1 MTKPRTDDSTGT
13 ASDGLTIAETAATC
27 LRILDELETIVVGK
41 RDKLELILS
50 GLLSGGHVLL
60 EDLPGLGK
68 TLIARSLAQVTGL
81 SVGRVQFT
89 PDLMP
94 ADVTG
99 SLLYD
104 QRRQDFDF
112 RPGPIFNNVVLGD
125 EINRAPPKTQ
135 AALLEAMQERQVT
148 VDGISYALPDPF
160 IVIATQNPIE
170 FEGTYPLPEAQ
181 IDRFM
186 LRTSI
191 GYPSEAEDAE
201 IIRRRLQR
209 RTDAAEL
216 DVVVDTAT
224 VLALQAS
231 MEDVFVSESVIGYCV
246 SLVHATRSSTQVQAG
261 ASPRG
266 VEALVKL
273 ARARAGLD
281 GRSYV
286 SPDDVK
292 AVAVPALAHR
302 IMLLPEL
309 WVRGVD
315 SASVIDACLGS
326 VPTPPTLPS
335 SDGHSKTGP
344 RADQPAGAEE
354 GGVKRLT
361 EAKPTTKRKERAAFP
376 VTESED
382 SEEHCFT
389 PPSEGDGLL

>member
-1 MTKPRTDDSTGT
+1 MDSNRRTTP
-13 ASDGLTIAETAATC
+13 SDLTIDEAAATC
-27 LRILDELETIVVGK
+27 DRILDALETVVVGK
-41 RDKLELILS
+41 RSALELILG
-50 GLLSGGHVLL
+50 GLLAGGHVLL

-104 QRRQDFDF
+104 QRKGDFNF

-148 VDGISYALPDPF
+148 VDGVSHKLPAPF
-160 IVIATQNPIE
+160 IVLATQNPIE

-181 IDRFM
+181 IDRFL
-186 LRTSI
+186 LRTSL
-191 GYPSEAEDAE
+191 GYPSQADDAE
-201 IIRRRLQR
+201 IIRRRLDR
-209 RTDAAEL
+209 GTDLIAL
-216 DVVVDTAT
+216 DAVVDPAT

-231 MEDVFVSESVIGYCV
+231 LECVVVSEPIIEYCV
-246 SLVHATRSSTQVQAG
+246 ALVHATRSSTNVHAG

-273 ARARAGLD
+273 ARAKAALD
-281 GRSYV
+281 RRTYV
-286 SPDDVK
+286 TPDDVK

-302 IMLLPEL
+302 IVLRPEL

-315 SASVIDACLGS
+315 SASVVIDCLAS
-326 VPTPPTLPS
+326 VPTPPTLPTPQSDATS
-335 SDGHSKTGP
+335 SE
-344 RADQPAGAEE
+344 Q
-354 GGVKRLT
+354 V
-361 EAKPTTKRKERAAFP
+361 
-376 VTESED
+376 
-382 SEEHCFT
+382 EHDV
-389 PPSEGDGLL
+389 P

>member
-1 MTKPRTDDSTGT
+1 MTNPRGGDRIQPTSG
-13 ASDGLTIAETAATC
+13 ALSIADTAAAC
-27 LRILDELETIVVGK
+27 DRILAELETVVVGK
-41 RDKLELILS
+41 RPELELVL
-50 GLLSGGHVLL
+50 GGFLAGGHILL

-81 SVGRVQFT
+81 TVGRVQFT

-104 QRRQDFDF
+104 RQRQDFKF

-148 VDGISYALPDPF
+148 VDGVSHPLPAPF
-160 IVIATQNPIE
+160 IVLATQNPIE

-186 LRTSI
+186 LRMSI
-191 GYPSEAEDAE
+191 GYPSEADDAE

-209 RTDAAEL
+209 RTDEFEL
-216 DVVVDTAT
+216 DEIVDAATLTAM
-224 VLALQAS
+224 QAS
-231 MEDVFVSESVIGYCV
+231 VEDVLVSEPVIEYCV
-246 SLVHATRSSTQVQAG
+246 SLVHATRASTQVHAG

-273 ARARAGLD
+273 ARARASLE

-286 SPDDVK
+286 TPDDVK

-302 IMLLPEL
+302 IVLLPEL

-315 SASVIDACLGS
+315 TASVVQDCLAS
-326 VPTPPTLPS
+326 VPTPPTLP
-335 SDGHSKTGP
+335 P
-344 RADQPAGAEE
+344 EGALQREPQTFPE
-354 GGVKRLT
+354 GGSV
-361 EAKPTTKRKERAAFP
+361 
-376 VTESED
+376 S
-382 SEEHCFT
+382 
-389 PPSEGDGLL
+389 

>member
-1 MTKPRTDDSTGT
+1 MTNPRGGDRTQPAPGALNIGD
-13 ASDGLTIAETAATC
+13 TAAAC
-27 LRILDELETIVVGK
+27 DRILAELETVVVGK
-41 RDKLELILS
+41 RPELELVLS
-50 GLLSGGHVLL
+50 GLLAGGHILL

-94 ADVTG
+94 ADITG

-104 QRRQDFDF
+104 RQGQKFEF

-148 VDGISYALPDPF
+148 VDGVSHPLPVPF
-160 IVIATQNPIE
+160 IVLATQNPIE

-181 IDRFM
+181 IDRFL

-191 GYPSEAEDAE
+191 GYPSETDDAE

-209 RTDAAEL
+209 RTDQVEL
-216 DVVVDTAT
+216 DEIVDADTLTAM
-224 VLALQAS
+224 QAS
-231 MEDVFVSESVIGYCV
+231 MEDVLVSEPVIEYCV
-246 SLVHATRSSTQVQAG
+246 SLVHATRASAQVHAG

-273 ARARAGLD
+273 ARARASLE
-281 GRSYV
+281 GRHYV
-286 SPDDVK
+286 TPDDVK

-302 IMLLPEL
+302 IMLRPEL
-309 WVRGVD
+309 WVRGIDTV
-315 SASVIDACLGS
+315 SVVQDCLES
-326 VPTPPTLPS
+326 VPTPPTLP
-335 SDGHSKTGP
+335 P
-344 RADQPAGAEE
+344 
-354 GGVKRLT
+354 
-361 EAKPTTKRKERAAFP
+361 ERALQRRP
-376 VTESED
+376 L
-382 SEEHCFT
+382 
-389 PPSEGDGLL
+389 PSAEGDSGS

>member
-1 MTKPRTDDSTGT
+1 MTGT
-13 ASDGLTIAETAATC
+13 AHSHQSGDGQPGADLSQTAATC
-27 LRILDELETIVVGK
+27 SRILDEIETAVVGK
-41 RDKLELILS
+41 RPQLELIFS
-50 GLLSGGHVLL
+50 GLLAGGHVLL

-68 TLIARSLAQVTGL
+68 TLVARSLAEVTGL

-99 SLLYD
+99 SLLFD
-104 QRRQDFDF
+104 QQRQDFEF
-112 RPGPIFNNVVLGD
+112 RRGPIFNNVVLGD

-148 VDGISYALPDPF
+148 VDGVSHPLPAPF
-160 IVIATQNPIE
+160 MVLATQNPVE

-181 IDRFM
+181 IDRFL

-191 GYPSEAEDAE
+191 GYPSEADDME

-209 RTDAAEL
+209 RTDVNQLEPVA
-216 DVVVDTAT
+216 DVAT
-224 VLALQAS
+224 ILALQAS
-231 MEDVFVSESVIGYCV
+231 MEDVFVSEAIIGYCV
-246 SLVHATRSSTQVQAG
+246 ALVHATRASTQVHAG

-292 AVAVPALAHR
+292 AIAVPALAHR

-309 WVRGVD
+309 WVRGADPAAIVEE
-315 SASVIDACLGS
+315 CLAL
-326 VPTPPTLPS
+326 VPTPTTLPLS
-335 SDGHSKTGP
+335 
-344 RADQPAGAEE
+344 
-354 GGVKRLT
+354 
-361 EAKPTTKRKERAAFP
+361 
-376 VTESED
+376 
-382 SEEHCFT
+382 
-389 PPSEGDGLL
+389 

>member
-1 MTKPRTDDSTGT
+1 MMDQHQSRAANRP
-13 ASDGLTIAETAATC
+13 TIEETADISA
-27 LRILDELETIVVGK
+27 RILDALETVVVGK
-41 RDKLELILS
+41 RTELELILG
-50 GLLSGGHVLL
+50 GLLAGGHVLL

-68 TLIARSLAQVTGL
+68 TLIARSLATVTGL

-112 RPGPIFNNVVLGD
+112 RPGPIFNNLILGD

-148 VDGISYALPDPF
+148 VDGVSHALPAPF
-160 IVIATQNPIE
+160 VVLATQNPIE

-181 IDRFM
+181 IDRFL

-191 GYPSEAEDAE
+191 GYPSAADDAE
-201 IIRRRLQR
+201 IIRRRLAR
-209 RTDAAEL
+209 RSDVIEL
-216 DVVVDTAT
+216 DPVVDLST

-231 MEDVFVSESVIGYCV
+231 LEDVVVSDPIVEYCV
-246 SLVHATRSSTQVQAG
+246 ALVHATRVSVNVHAG

-273 ARARAGLD
+273 SRARAALD
-281 GRSYV
+281 GRDYV
-286 SPDDVK
+286 TPDDVK
-292 AVAVPALAHR
+292 RIAVPALAHR
-302 IMLLPEL
+302 IVLRPEL
-309 WVRGVD
+309 WVRGAD
-315 SASVIDACLGS
+315 TASVIDECLES

-335 SDGHSKTGP
+335 RTSGGP
-344 RADQPAGAEE
+344 ASGTRVPD
-354 GGVKRLT
+354 
-361 EAKPTTKRKERAAFP
+361 
-376 VTESED
+376 
-382 SEEHCFT
+382 T
-389 PPSEGDGLL
+389 P

>member
-1 MTKPRTDDSTGT
+1 MTNPRGGDRIQPTPGALS
-13 ASDGLTIAETAATC
+13 IADTAAAC
-27 LRILDELETIVVGK
+27 DRILAELETAVVGK
-41 RDKLELILS
+41 RPELELVL
-50 GLLSGGHVLL
+50 GALLAGGHILL

-81 SVGRVQFT
+81 TVGRVQFT

-104 QRRQDFDF
+104 RKRENFKF

-148 VDGISYALPDPF
+148 VDGVSHPLPAPF
-160 IVIATQNPIE
+160 IVLATQNPIE

-181 IDRFM
+181 IDRFL

-191 GYPSEAEDAE
+191 GYPSEADDAE
-201 IIRRRLQR
+201 IIRRRLRR
-209 RTDAAEL
+209 RTDQFELNEIVDAATL
-216 DVVVDTAT
+216 TAM
-224 VLALQAS
+224 QAS
-231 MEDVFVSESVIGYCV
+231 MEDVLVSEPVIEYCV
-246 SLVHATRSSTQVQAG
+246 SLVHATRASTQVHAG

-273 ARARAGLD
+273 ARARASLER
-281 GRSYV
+281 RSYV
-286 SPDDVK
+286 TPDDVK

-302 IMLLPEL
+302 IVLLPEL

-315 SASVIDACLGS
+315 TASVVQDCLAS
-326 VPTPPTLPS
+326 VPTPPTLP
-335 SDGHSKTGP
+335 P
-344 RADQPAGAEE
+344 EGALQREPQTFPE
-354 GGVKRLT
+354 GGS
-361 EAKPTTKRKERAAFP
+361 A
-376 VTESED
+376 S
-382 SEEHCFT
+382 
-389 PPSEGDGLL
+389 

>member
-1 MTKPRTDDSTGT
+1 VTKPSTRGPTDGSQDAPS
-13 ASDGLTIAETAATC
+13 IAETAAIC
-27 LRILDELETIVVGK
+27 RRILDELETVVVGK
-41 RDKLELILS
+41 RPELELIFS
-50 GLLSGGHVLL
+50 GLLAGGHVLL

-99 SLLYD
+99 SLIYD
-104 QRRQDFDF
+104 QRGQEFEF

-148 VDGISYALPDPF
+148 VDGVSHPLPPPF
-160 IVIATQNPIE
+160 IVLATQNPID

-181 IDRFM
+181 IDRFL

-191 GYPSEAEDAE
+191 GYPSEADEAE
-201 IIRRRLQR
+201 IIRRRLHR
-209 RTDAAEL
+209 RTDATDL
-216 DVVVDTAT
+216 DAVVDVAT

-231 MEDVFVSESVIGYCV
+231 MENVFVSESVIGYCV
-246 SLVHATRSSTQVQAG
+246 SLVHATRSNTQLHAG

-273 ARARAGLD
+273 ARARAGLG
-281 GRSYV
+281 GRDYV

-302 IMLLPEL
+302 LILLPEL
-309 WVRGVD
+309 WVRGAGT
-315 SASVIDACLGS
+315 ASVVEECLAS
-326 VPTPPTLPS
+326 VPTPPTLPPS
-335 SDGHSKTGP
+335 RDPSKSEP
-344 RADQPAGAEE
+344 PSEQSAGAES
-354 GGVKRLT
+354 
-361 EAKPTTKRKERAAFP
+361 
-376 VTESED
+376 ESQ
-382 SEEHCFT
+382 
-389 PPSEGDGLL
+389 L